1 MLYPNPKNSQLT
13 YAAAVLSDTPAPVD
27 EDDKTVKTSN
37 LSTTRPQLHRMVMKP
52 RGGTGISFLKS
63 DNSTRHP
70 TRPVLRLS
78 PLPTIPSPPQQPI
91 TPKRKE
97 GTTSRVHQTRSSHSV
112 PTKPTVGI
120 PTSPIHQMQSTIGRP
135 PAKAIKNRACS
146 VSSTDKGHSIPTAH
160 SIRTKAEAWRQLIVN
175 EKIRDLPN
183 ASLLLNNQRINNI
196 VHAIS
201 DSGATAHFL
210 VEGSPAVNVKK
221 AKYPLQITLPNGK
234 IINSTHTCNLDIPW
248 LPSKMTEAHI
258 VPGLTHSSLIST
270 RKFCDAG
277 CKVVFDEDE
286 CRVYYKRAL
295 R

>member
-1 MLYPNPKNSQLT
+1 MQQPFLAIS
-13 YAAAVLSDTPAPVD
+13 TPATVD

-52 RGGTGISFLKS
+52 RGGKRISVLKS
-63 DNSTRHP
+63 DISMRHP

-78 PLPTIPSPPQQPI
+78 PLPTVPSPPQQPI
-91 TPKRKE
+91 KPKRNE
-97 GTTSRVHQTRSSHSV
+97 GTTSRVHQTTLSHSV

-120 PTSPIHQMQSTIGRP
+120 PTSPIHQVQSTIGRP
-135 PAKAIKNRACS
+135 PAKAINNCACS
-146 VSSTDKGHSIPTAH
+146 VSSTDRGQSIPTAH
-160 SIRTKAEAWRQLIVN
+160 GIRTRAEARRQLIVN
-175 EKIRDLPN
+175 EKLQELPN

-210 VEGSPAVNVKK
+210 VEGSPAVNIKK

-248 LPSKMTEAHI
+248 LPSEMT
-258 VPGLTHSSLIST
+258 
-270 RKFCDAG
+270 
-277 CKVVFDEDE
+277 
-286 CRVYYKRAL
+286 
-295 R
+295 